1 MICRGSTHT
10 TALSAAVS
18 VVLGVAVLGTPAR
31 AQGKYPD
38 WSGQWTGLN
47 VGQWDPTKPAGRSQQ
62 APLTPEY
69 AAIFAAA
76 QADRQA
82 GGRGNTPSMT
92 CIPPGMPRAMIVYE
106 AMEIVIKPN
115 ITYLMFEFMNPLR
128 RIYTDGR
135 NQPATAEPTFLGY
148 SIGHWEGADA
158 AGKYDALAIET
169 RNFKGPRIVDGS
181 GIPLHD
187 DNQTVVKERIFLDKT
202 NAEVLHDEI
211 TLIDHAFTRP
221 WTVTRAYKRTRDPVW
236 TEYNCSESNE
246 HVFIGNEGYL
256 MSADGY
262 LMPTRKGQ
270 RPPDPR
276 YFIEPA
282 K

>member
-1 MICRGSTHT
+1 MLGRNSICTLT
-10 TALSAAVS
+10 VS
-18 VVLGVAVLGTPAR
+18 IALGVAVRAPPAR
-31 AQGKYPD
+31 AQWKYPD

-47 VGQWDPTKPAGRSQQ
+47 VGQWDPTKPAGAGQQ
-62 APLTPEY
+62 APLTPQY
-69 AAIFAAA
+69 QALFASAE
-76 QADRQA
+76 ADRRA

-106 AMEIVIKPN
+106 AMEIVIKPD

-135 NQPATAEPTFLGY
+135 QMPATAEPTFLGY

-158 AGKYDALAIET
+158 AGKYDSLVIET

-181 GIPLHD
+181 GIPLHE
-187 DNQTVVKERIFLDKT
+187 DNQTVIKERIFLDQG
-202 NAEVLHDEI
+202 NPERLHDEI
-211 TLIDHAFTRP
+211 TLVDNAFTRP
-221 WTVTRAYKRTRDPVW
+221 WTVTRAYKRTRNPVW

-276 YFIEPA
+276 YFDPVQ
-282 K
+282 